1 MVKTD
6 LAFLSIPELG
16 RLFRSRK
23 LSPVEL
29 TNHFLERI
37 ERLNPELNA
46 YLTVTAEH
54 ALAQARKAEAELCLP
69 RGKKS
74 RRDRGP
80 LHGIPISLKD
90 NIHNAGIRTTAG
102 AKFLKEFV
110 PEHDAHIVTKFKE
123 AGAIILGKTNLH

>member
-1 MVKTD
+1 MAKAD
-6 LAFLSIPELG
+6 PAFLSIPEFG
-16 RLFRSRK
+16 RLFRSHE

-46 YLTVTAEH
+46 YLTVTSEL
-54 ALAQARKAEAELCLP
+54 ALAQAKKAEVELCSP

-90 NIHNAGIRTTAG
+90 NIHTAGIPTTVG
-102 AKFLKEFV
+102 SKF
-110 PEHDAHIVTKFKE
+110 
-123 AGAIILGKTNLH
+123 